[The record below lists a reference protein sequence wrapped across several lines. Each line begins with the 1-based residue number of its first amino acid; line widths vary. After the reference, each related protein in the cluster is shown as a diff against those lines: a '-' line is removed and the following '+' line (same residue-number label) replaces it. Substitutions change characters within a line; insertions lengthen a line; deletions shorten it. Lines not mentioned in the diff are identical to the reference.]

1 MTSINE
7 ANIDKGDMAD
17 RAVDA
22 ICDRFASYGYITDA
36 STDERIWEAVWEQ
49 LQHAEITPLR

>member
-22 ICDRFASYGYITDA
+22 ITDRFASYGYVTDA
-36 STDERIWEAVWEQ
+36 TTDERIWEAVWSE
-49 LQHAEITPLR
+49 LQHAEITTL

>member
-22 ICDRFASYGYITDA
+22 ITDRFASYGYVTDA
-36 STDERIWEAVWEQ
+36 TTDERIWEAVYEQ
-49 LQHAEITPLR
+49 LQHAEITTL

>member
-1 MTSINE
+1 MIDSTGRDPHQPHLKQTMTSINE

-22 ICDRFASYGYITDA
+22 
-36 STDERIWEAVWEQ
+36 
-49 LQHAEITPLR
+49 

>member
-17 RAVDA
+17 RAVNA
-22 ICDRFASYGYITDA
+22 ITDRFASYGYVTDA
-36 STDERIWEAVWEQ
+36 TTDERIWEAVYEQ
-49 LQHAEITPLR
+49 LQHAEITTL

>member
-22 ICDRFASYGYITDA
+22 ITDRFASYGFVTDA
-36 STDERIWEAVWEQ
+36 TTDERIWEAVYEQ
-49 LQHAEITPLR
+49 LQHAEITTL

>member
-17 RAVDA
+17 RALDA
-22 ICDRFASYGYITDA
+22 ICDRFASYGYLTK
-36 STDERIWEAVWEQ
+36 SSFDERVWNAIYDE
-49 LQHAEITPLR
+49 LQHAEITKL

>member
-22 ICDRFASYGYITDA
+22 ITDRFASYGYVTDA
-36 STDERIWEAVWEQ
+36 TTDERIWDAVWEQ
-49 LQHAEITPLR
+49 LQHAEITTL

>member
-22 ICDRFASYGYITDA
+22 ITDRFASYGYVTNA
-36 STDERIWEAVWEQ
+36 TTDERIWEAVWSE
-49 LQHAEITPLR
+49 LQHAEITKL

>member
-1 MTSINE
+1 MMTSINE

-22 ICDRFASYGYITDA
+22 ISDRFASYGYITDA
-36 STDERIWEAVWEQ
+36 TTDQRIWEAVWEQ
-49 LQHAEITPLR
+49 LQHAEITKL